1 MAVFGVSFEAV
12 HDEIDSWCF
21 LVRFRSFFFDI
32 YSIITSETPSLLILA
47 LSKAFQVRALVG
59 SWRKSEKAKMKAR
72 IKEER
77 RLNGKVN
84 KTLSFLKNLPSLDH
98 PDILET
104 EP

>member
-1 MAVFGVSFEAV
+1 M
-12 HDEIDSWCF
+12 I
-21 LVRFRSFFFDI
+21 
-32 YSIITSETPSLLILA
+32 
-47 LSKAFQVRALVG
+47 
-59 SWRKSEKAKMKAR
+59 AR

-84 KTLSFLKNLPSLDH
+84 KALSFLKNLPSLDH

>member
-1 MAVFGVSFEAV
+1 MEK
-12 HDEIDSWCF
+12 
-21 LVRFRSFFFDI
+21 VR
-32 YSIITSETPSLLILA
+32 E
-47 LSKAFQVRALVG
+47 
-59 SWRKSEKAKMKAR
+59 AKMKAR

-77 RLNGKVN
+77 RLNGKGN